1 MAKYCLKKQSKRLTC
16 KKKFKIQCKVREH
29 SRKLKK
35 MTKEFGRKK
44 SEKSIAVPNKC
55 HFKAEVLME
64 AEQKRAE
71 AKKMK
76 QERKARQKTA
86 KKGGAN
92 AKSVRS
98 FAAEVRRTIENADIV
113 IEASGSERKIGH
125 QRAVKKKGAKQRK
138 KMKKK
143 KNTLWTDEA
152 SPPPN
157 ASLLG
162 EEEEDNA
169 VASPPPSVPISS
181 RAIRKAVK
189 RHKKNQQKIAK
200 SADKLALQ
208 LDEKMEF

>member
-16 KKKFKIQCKVREH
+16 KKKFKIQRKVREH

-35 MTKEFGRKK
+35 TSKEFGRKK
-44 SEKSIAVPNKC
+44 SEKSISVPNKC
-55 HFKAEVLME
+55 PFKAEVLME

-71 AKKMK
+71 AK
-76 QERKARQKTA
+76 
-86 KKGGAN
+86 
-92 AKSVRS
+92 
-98 FAAEVRRTIENADIV
+98 
-113 IEASGSERKIGH
+113 ASGSEHKICRQ

-138 KMKKK
+138 KMKK
-143 KNTLWTDEA
+143 NTDWTDE
-152 SPPPN
+152 SPPPL
-157 ASLLG
+157 SLLLL

-169 VASPPPSVPISS
+169 VSSPPPSVPISS

-208 LDEKMEF
+208 LDEKMEV